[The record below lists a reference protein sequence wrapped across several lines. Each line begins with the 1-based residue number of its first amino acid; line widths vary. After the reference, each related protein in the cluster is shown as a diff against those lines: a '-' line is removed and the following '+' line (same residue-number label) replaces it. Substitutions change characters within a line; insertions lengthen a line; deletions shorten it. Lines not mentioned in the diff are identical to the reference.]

1 LAAASA
7 AGRAWRWWLQV
18 GPVRRPLPLR
28 GKVGVLSP
36 AMWVLPPV
44 GPPVAALCGAVLLV
58 WLLLRPCV
66 V

>member
-1 LAAASA
+1 
-7 AGRAWRWWLQV
+7 
-18 GPVRRPLPLR
+18 LPLR

-58 WLLLRPCV
+58 WLLLRLCGV
-66 V
+66 

>member
-1 LAAASA
+1 MAAASA
-7 AGRAWRWWLQV
+7 ARRAWRWWLQV

-44 GPPVAALCGAVLLV
+44 AALCGAVLLV
-58 WLLLRPCV
+58 WLLLRLCV